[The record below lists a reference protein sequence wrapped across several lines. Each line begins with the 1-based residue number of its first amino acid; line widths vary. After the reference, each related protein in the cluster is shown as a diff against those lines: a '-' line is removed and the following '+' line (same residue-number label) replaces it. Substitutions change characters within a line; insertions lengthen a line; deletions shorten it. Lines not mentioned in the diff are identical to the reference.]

1 MFHMDRETKV
11 FTVTPTSDVPL
22 SGQRSKGQLYM
33 AKILNNVR
41 FCSGLLHLVCID
53 KTRKK
58 SITPIKSEVRI
69 RSPYLVS
76 RVTQRSLG
84 VINVYRAKTLNKV

>member
-41 FCSGLLHLVCID
+41 FCSGLLHLVWID
-53 KTRKK
+53 
-58 SITPIKSEVRI
+58 E
-69 RSPYLVS
+69 
-76 RVTQRSLG
+76 Q
-84 VINVYRAKTLNKV
+84 NEKVNHDNQVKGHYGFMTFTFSVMTTFT

>member
-41 FCSGLLHLVCID
+41 FCSGLLHLVW
-53 KTRKK
+53 
-58 SITPIKSEVRI
+58 
-69 RSPYLVS
+69 
-76 RVTQRSLG
+76 
-84 VINVYRAKTLNKV
+84 INEQNEKVNHDNQVKGHYGIIFSVMTTFT

>member
-41 FCSGLLHLVCID
+41 FCSGLLHLVWID
-53 KTRKK
+53 VKNKKVNHTFQVRGQEKVTRGQ
-58 SITPIKSEVRI
+58 IVHF
-69 RSPYLVS
+69 
-76 RVTQRSLG
+76 
-84 VINVYRAKTLNKV
+84 